1 MAVFLAKPFPQAG
14 LKRGFSE
21 TRGTM
26 FFEIQRILAEKRPKA
41 FMLENVKQL
50 KGHDKGRTL
59 QTILDI
65 LEGNNSQDIPEDIPM
80 SDEARKA
87 LSSKLNYQVFFK
99 VLRAGDFGIPQNREN
114 FYCWI

>member
-1 MAVFLAKPFPQAG
+1 MGQILVPAISIPDHDILLGGFPCQAFSQAG

-26 FFEIQRILAEKRPKA
+26 FFEIQRILAVKRPKA

-50 KGHDKGRTL
+50 RGHDKGRTL
-59 QTILDI
+59 QTILEI
-65 LEGNNSQDIPEDIPM
+65 LEGKNSQDIPEDIPM

-87 LSSKLNYQVFFK
+87 LSTKYFK
-99 VLRAGDFGIPQNREN
+99 HGI
-114 FYCWI
+114 